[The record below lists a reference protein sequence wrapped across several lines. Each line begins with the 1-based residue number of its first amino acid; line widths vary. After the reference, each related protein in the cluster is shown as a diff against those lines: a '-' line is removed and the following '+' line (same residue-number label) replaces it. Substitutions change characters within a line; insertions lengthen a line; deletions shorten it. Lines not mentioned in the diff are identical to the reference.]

1 MHRLQGL
8 GITLQKPLKNWYS
21 VGMGLRIPLTAHF
34 PEYDRYVSLPR
45 LSMTLVGYWP
55 CDCKVGFSCSFPV
68 TQVMYAMATIGSQA
82 GLSTDRLSERLR
94 RIKASDSIKRV
105 GINFSVYYNQ
115 KSGLRTSMGTSLCR
129 RYVVVMSCVI
139 AISSRPHPH
148 YRAIALHP
156 SHKHPCH
163 PLVTLRA
170 TKQARG
176 ASTCPPGE

>member
-1 MHRLQGL
+1 LKGL

-55 CDCKVGFSCSFPV
+55 YDCKVGFSCSFPV
-68 TQVMYAMATIGSQA
+68 TQVMYAMVTIGSQA

-105 GINFSVYYNQ
+105 GVNFSVYYNQ
-115 KSGLRTSMGTSLCR
+115 ESGLRTSMGMSLRPC
-129 RYVVVMSCVI
+129 YVVVTSCIIVT
-139 AISSRPHPH
+139 SSPPH
-148 YRAIALHP
+148 AP
-156 SHKHPCH
+156 SPSTI
-163 PLVTLRA
+163 LTNTNFSYLFVQTLRA
-170 TKQARG
+170 IKQALG